1 MNATTKLKITGDYNL
16 SYLNTDHT
24 IESVVEGFT
33 NQPEGRVCL
42 YGPPGTGKTEF
53 VRYLANRLNKQLVI
67 KSGSDLLS
75 MWVGGTEKNISNM
88 FKEARKEEAL
98 LFLDEADSFLQDRQ
112 QANRSWEITQVN
124 ELLVQMEEFNG
135 LFICA
140 TNFMDMLD
148 TASLRRFDLK
158 IKFGFM
164 NIDQR
169 WGYFQ
174 SIAKTLKIDQSLIG
188 DEKKLK
194 QGIAKLDNLT
204 PGDFALIK
212 RKARFMG
219 SKINGVNLLDALEKE
234 STSKPGANKNVI
246 GFAA

>member
-1 MNATTKLKITGDYNL
+1 M
-16 SYLNTDHT
+16 
-24 IESVVEGFT
+24 V
-33 NQPEGRVCL
+33 
-42 YGPPGTGKTEF
+42 KT
-53 VRYLANRLNKQLVI
+53 
-67 KSGSDLLS
+67 GSDLLD
-75 MWVGGTEKNISNM
+75 MYVGGTEKNISDM
-88 FKEARKEEAL
+88 FKEANREEAL

-164 NIDQR
+164 KEDQR
-169 WGYFQ
+169 WEYFQ
-174 SIAKTLKIDQSLIG
+174 NLSATLNIDTPSASDNHSLKGRISH
-188 DEKKLK
+188 
-194 QGIAKLDNLT
+194 LDNLT
-204 PGDFALIK
+204 PGDFAVIK

-219 SKINGVNLLDALEKE
+219 SDLTGSNLFDALEKE
-234 STSKPGANKNVI
+234 SRAKPGGNKNIV